1 MKMKKI
7 FFTLLITMSI
17 LNAHMLVTKD
27 GWSLAGSS
35 VEIEDLNTTF
45 SKADILWKWN
55 KRDKQWMFYAPLNDN
70 LNKIAQNLGY
80 EIIKKINC
88 CDGFWIKGE
97 AAEYNLSGTYDNKDI
112 ELIKGWNLI
121 SFSGEGIEDSNSTL
135 SKISDLKMAW
145 KYINGRWKGWRD
157 SFETINKLLMAGYEK
172 INYIK
177 EGEGIWIFV
186 DSNTTIDNKITPWNY
201 RDYKISD
208 GGWIING
215 GIDESGNFGKIL
227 IGERELFWVE
237 KNIWRVLYENNLS
250 NNAII
255 TVPSTAIIDN
265 GDGIFNKA
273 EDIKQIGFVMKAPF
287 DCGVISPLTTLLA
300 EKPEIF
306 PENIKNKVKNFDPSE
321 ALLEFDDSEIKNL
334 FILNRIAGIYNNLK
348 YHNMGITF
356 EDFNFSYLLNNLNQM
371 DDSKILNAIKETN
384 STNLGEIIKNELNST
399 ISATNLLFE
408 FSNLLKQNMDNE
420 HYVAFIKALYPQIFD
435 YENNLSIAL
444 ENLENVEDINISN
457 IKENLKNII
466 NNSDIGIENMFK
478 YYTLL
483 FNPMFSLGNF
493 NFSDIN
499 FSNITEAL
507 ENANFVLDKYEFLEN
522 FKNIGFGFDLKNL
535 SHNITFTTNIKYKI
549 EIANEWYVSLEV
561 RNVPFI
567 VKKGGIIEINN
578 TSSLPIEENDGF
590 SATIKMNLDGTEI
603 EENVTIDETLFYI
616 ENQKKV
622 NLDLINLFEKISSK
636 IDNNINLK
644 MAIKLIESENKVIK
658 FAVGLSNPPEE
669 ISDKFLDASLE
680 LGEGYKGYVVQID
693 NEYVDGIYKN
703 ILSLRNSAESLPI
716 NIQEYNI
723 SEDFN
728 ISQDLGNIDINFL
741 SKISTEFN
749 TTMITK
755 VKIVIDDNKY
765 VMLESDPLD
774 IKANP
779 TEGVT
784 IQEIGNK
791 YITFNSNIEI
801 PVVVL
806 GIPLTVPIPET
817 KIPIEKYL
825 KQKDKGIY
833 LDIQEF
839 LELLSSQEGADD
851 SESQMY
857 KKIVEKVN
865 QEIQNASKVE
875 LLIGFKFENTSPAI
889 VQTLF
894 DTILKDSFE
903 DPEFSGFKGIKTRIK

>member
-1 MKMKKI
+1 
-7 FFTLLITMSI
+7 
-17 LNAHMLVTKD
+17 
-27 GWSLAGSS
+27 
-35 VEIEDLNTTF
+35 
-45 SKADILWKWN
+45 
-55 KRDKQWMFYAPLNDN
+55 
-70 LNKIAQNLGY
+70 
-80 EIIKKINC
+80 
-88 CDGFWIKGE
+88 
-97 AAEYNLSGTYDNKDI
+97 
-112 ELIKGWNLI
+112 
-121 SFSGEGIEDSNSTL
+121 
-135 SKISDLKMAW
+135 
-145 KYINGRWKGWRD
+145 
-157 SFETINKLLMAGYEK
+157 
-172 INYIK
+172 
-177 EGEGIWIFV
+177 
-186 DSNTTIDNKITPWNY
+186 
-201 RDYKISD
+201 
-208 GGWIING
+208 
-215 GIDESGNFGKIL
+215 
-227 IGERELFWVE
+227 
-237 KNIWRVLYENNLS
+237 
-250 NNAII
+250 
-255 TVPSTAIIDN
+255 
-265 GDGIFNKA
+265 
-273 EDIKQIGFVMKAPF
+273 
-287 DCGVISPLTTLLA
+287 
-300 EKPEIF
+300 
-306 PENIKNKVKNFDPSE
+306 
-321 ALLEFDDSEIKNL
+321 
-334 FILNRIAGIYNNLK
+334 
-348 YHNMGITF
+348 
-356 EDFNFSYLLNNLNQM
+356 
-371 DDSKILNAIKETN
+371 
-384 STNLGEIIKNELNST
+384 
-399 ISATNLLFE
+399 
-408 FSNLLKQNMDNE
+408 
-420 HYVAFIKALYPQIFD
+420 
-435 YENNLSIAL
+435 
-444 ENLENVEDINISN
+444 
-457 IKENLKNII
+457 
-466 NNSDIGIENMFK
+466 
-478 YYTLL
+478 
-483 FNPMFSLGNF
+483 
-493 NFSDIN
+493 
-499 FSNITEAL
+499 
-507 ENANFVLDKYEFLEN
+507 
-522 FKNIGFGFDLKNL
+522 
-535 SHNITFTTNIKYKI
+535 
-549 EIANEWYVSLEV
+549 
-561 RNVPFI
+561 